1 MSLIL
6 EALRKSEAERRRGQ
20 APDLLQADPD
30 APAPHRTALPP
41 WYWIGV
47 ALAMLLFAWL
57 VHLATTEPQ
66 TAAPAAPAARDAAL
80 AERPAATESLPAVT
94 HLVPVSI
101 AAPAPIAAPTVVPAP
116 TTATS
121 AVADGDQPQPLAS
134 LSAADR
140 RSLPPL
146 ELSMHVWNEDPRQ
159 RFAILDGLRVA
170 EGDRVGDAVVAA
182 ITRDGVVLDWNGR
195 KLALPLP

>member
-30 APAPHRTALPP
+30 APVPRRAALPP
-41 WYWIGV
+41 WYWVGV
-47 ALAMLLFAWL
+47 VLAMLVFAWL
-57 VHLATTEPQ
+57 VHLATAEPQ

-80 AERPAATESLPAVT
+80 AERPAATQPLPAVT
-94 HLVPVSI
+94 HLVP
-101 AAPAPIAAPTVVPAP
+101 APIAVPAPTVAPAP
-116 TTATS
+116 TTAMP
-121 AVADGDQPQPLAS
+121 AVDGDQPQPLAS